1 METEENKEKIEPYI
15 LLFPTG
21 CLLGFIGLIFWI
33 FFQLSWIQF
42 YPRSLHGNLMFFGFL
57 WSFVAGFLMT
67 AVPKMT
73 STKHAQLIEISV
85 ALALIFIQIILNV
98 RNLTD
103 VSVFVFLLQNL
114 FLLFFILRRFL
125 VNRKVPFFG
134 FVFLP
139 IGFIQSILGVILL
152 FYTRDR
158 SLFILFAGEAFILNL
173 ILGLGSRLIP
183 VISRL
188 PNALLPDER
197 SKSDSSTWPIVI
209 LLLVNLGYFFEAF
222 GFRDFGIALRV
233 FGSFLAAIKLLK
245 LFIKPVTW
253 SYVGIGL
260 KTSVVFL
267 ILGQILSLS
276 FFDSII
282 AGQHIIYIGSFSI
295 ITLLVATRVML
306 AHGGQSLNY
315 EVSSKR
321 LIFIL
326 ILILFAT
333 LLRFLVRNDI
343 SNFLLSTSA
352 LFFILAL
359 ALWLVKFF
367 KILSSQKENKNSV

>member
-1 METEENKEKIEPYI
+1 MDKEKIEPYI

-21 CLLGFIGLIFWI
+21 CLLGFLGLIFWI
-33 FFQLSWIQF
+33 FFQLNWIQF

-85 ALALIFIQIILNV
+85 ALSLIFIQIILNV
-98 RNLTD
+98 RNLTHA
-103 VSVFVFLLQNL
+103 SVFVFLLQNL

-134 FVFLP
+134 FIFLP
-139 IGFIQSILGVILL
+139 IAFIQSFLGVILFL
-152 FYTRDR
+152 YTRDR
-158 SLFILFAGEAFILNL
+158 NLFILFAGEAFILNL

-188 PNALLPDER
+188 PNALLPNES
-197 SKSDSSTWPIVI
+197 SKFDNSTWPIVT
-209 LLLVNLGYFFEAF
+209 LLLVNLGYWFEAF
-222 GFRDFGIALRV
+222 GFRELGIILKV
-233 FGSFLAAIKLLK
+233 FGTFLASIKLLK
-245 LFIKPVTW
+245 LFVKPVTW
-253 SYVGIGL
+253 SYIGIGL
-260 KTSVVFL
+260 KASVVLL

-276 FFDSII
+276 FFNNTL

-306 AHGGQSLNY
+306 AHGSQSLNY
-315 EVSSKR
+315 EVSSRR

-326 ILILFAT
+326 VLILLAT

-343 SNFLLSTSA
+343 SNFLLSASA
-352 LFFILAL
+352 LFFILAIV
-359 ALWLVKFF
+359 LWLVKFF
-367 KILSSQKENKNSV
+367 KILSSQKENDNSV